1 MKTIL
6 FPSQELKKEN
16 EKRKGGGGREGSPP
30 LLGKKPENG
39 SCLHT
44 TGCTY
49 WWCFIFRFWE
59 LSYPLFTVARGVSRH
74 KMQSMARRSAWSS
87 SVSGDGAQLQNAER
101 LSREHLL
108 AKQPRDEGQ
117 AQNKGRGLVM
127 VDCHCSSFKD

>member
-6 FPSQELKKEN
+6 FPSQEPKKEN
-16 EKRKGGGGREGSPP
+16 EKKRGGEEDIPP

-49 WWCFIFRFWE
+49 WWCVIFRFWE
-59 LSYPLFTVARGVSRH
+59 LGYPLFTAARGVSGH

-87 SVSGDGAQLQNAER
+87 SVSGDGVQLQNAER
-101 LSREHLL
+101 LQNTSSPSS
-108 AKQPRDEGQ
+108 ARDEGQ

>member
-6 FPSQELKKEN
+6 FPSQEPKKEN
-16 EKRKGGGGREGSPP
+16 AKKKKGGREDSPP

-49 WWCFIFRFWE
+49 WWCIIFRFGE
-59 LSYPLFTVARGVSRH
+59 LGYPLFTAARGVSGH
-74 KMQSMARRSAWSS
+74 KMQSMAHQAH
-87 SVSGDGAQLQNAER
+87 GAAQLVVMVCSCRMQNG
-101 LSREHLL
+101 SSGNTSS
-108 AKQPRDEGQ
+108 PSSTRDEGQ